1 MNYLLIALRGVA
13 MGMAEVVPGVS
24 GGTIALVTGIYE
36 RFINCIKSVDS
47 EALTL
52 LFSGKI
58 KALWN
63 KLDGNFLVFLLGG
76 MFVGIAIGVK
86 LITHLLENH
95 PLQVWGFFFGL
106 IVASSLFV
114 GKQVTERNIKTL
126 VSFVV
131 SLALALYVTTATP
144 GSGSESLLVVAGAG
158 IIAISAMLLPGLSGS
173 FLLLIMGMYTVIMP
187 RVKDLM
193 SGDTSAVAIVGVFVI
208 GCVVGAASFSRVL
221 SWAYKNFKQVT
232 LASLTG
238 FMIGSLNKVWPWQQV
253 LSTRVNSK
261 GEEVVLQSTS
271 VLPGTLADLSDNF
284 LYGNDPKL
292 VMVLI
297 CMVVGFAVVFSIDM
311 FGAKK
316 EAA

>member
-1 MNYLLIALRGVA
+1 MNQLLIALRGVA

-36 RFINCIKSVDS
+36 RFINCIKSVDGD
-47 EALTL
+47 AIKL
-52 LFSGKI
+52 LFSGQIAAFWK
-58 KALWN
+58 

-76 MFVGIAIGVK
+76 MFVGIGIGVK
-86 LITHLLENH
+86 LITHLLVTY

-114 GKQVTERNIKTL
+114 GKQVTERNAKTI
-126 VSFVV
+126 VAFVV
-131 SLALALYVTTATP
+131 SLGLALWVTSSTP
-144 GSGSESLLVVAGAG
+144 GSGSESLLLIFGSGV
-158 IIAISAMLLPGLSGS
+158 IAISAMLLPGLSGS

-193 SGDTSAVAIVGVFVI
+193 SGDTSAIPVVAVFAL
-208 GCVVGAASFSRVL
+208 GCLVGAASFSRVL
-221 SWAYKNFKQVT
+221 SWAYKNFQQIT

-253 LSTRVNSK
+253 MSTRLNSK

-271 VLPGTLADLSDNF
+271 VLPNAFSQLSENF
-284 LYGNDPKL
+284 LYGTEPK
-292 VMVLI
+292 VMMVCI
-297 CMVVGFAVVFSIDM
+297 CAVIGFALVFGIDV
-311 FGAKK
+311 FGSKK
-316 EAA
+316 TA